1 MSFVFGARPNIAHVL
16 FDRNMSAAEYV
27 ILRVH
32 LLPLINHP
40 PQQSPPPS
48 PPPFLDKVT
57 SYLVTEFNHW
67 PNPCRNFENAKTS
80 P

>member
-40 PQQSPPPS
+40 
-48 PPPFLDKVT
+48 FLDKVT